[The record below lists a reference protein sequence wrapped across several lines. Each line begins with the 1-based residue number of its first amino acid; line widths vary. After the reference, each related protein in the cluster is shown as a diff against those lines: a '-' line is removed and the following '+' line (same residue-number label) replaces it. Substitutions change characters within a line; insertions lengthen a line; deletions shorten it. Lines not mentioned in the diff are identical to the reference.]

1 MKNVEIQSSK
11 TELEGRDSLKV
22 RTTFSQTINLP
33 SVLCTSY
40 RPISNAFLC
49 LKNEVYMRHDQS
61 LAEGRATIYVYFVLP
76 LQEFRKIKVSYT
88 ERLSSSRTKGIHQN
102 RSPRTLAKKKKNS
115 SREGKTK
122 ETVPLQ
128 QLCLLVRLYGSAPS
142 SATAA
147 AGGAATITPAAKTT
161 QSGTV
166 TTVWHSSD
174 SSILLNPLNNELCP
188 PPNGFGPC
196 P

>member
-49 LKNEVYMRHDQS
+49 LKNEVYLCHDQS

-102 RSPRTLAKKKKNS
+102 RSPRTLAKKKNS
-115 SREGKTK
+115 SRGGKTK

-166 TTVWHSSD
+166 TTVYSTAATVRS
-174 SSILLNPLNNELCP
+174 SSIL
-188 PPNGFGPC
+188 
-196 P
+196 